1 MPRRGE
7 PMRPVS
13 AIACGG
19 SLVLLASACSRRT
32 FVKPDMGSREYEDLT
47 PDYECRD
54 TPETRRCT
62 EVRGHLALATNAFRR
77 GLLDEA
83 AKEAGAALEIDER
96 SAAANTLLRSE
107 ESRAGNECVSTC
119 RTRL

>member
-1 MPRRGE
+1 
-7 PMRPVS
+7 MRPFS
-13 AIACGG
+13 AIACAL
-19 SLVLLASACSRRT
+19 SLVLLASACSRLT

-47 PDYECRD
+47 PDYEFRD
-54 TPETRRCT
+54 TPETRRRT

-96 SAAANTLLRSE
+96 SADAHTLLAVVEDRRGKLG
-107 ESRAGNECVSTC
+107 RAHV
-119 RTRL
+119 RTPVTNAHIV